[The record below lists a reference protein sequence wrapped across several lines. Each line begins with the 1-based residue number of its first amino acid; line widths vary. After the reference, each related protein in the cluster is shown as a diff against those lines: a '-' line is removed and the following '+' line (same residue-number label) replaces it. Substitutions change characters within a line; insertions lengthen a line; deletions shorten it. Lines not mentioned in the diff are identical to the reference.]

1 MISMV
6 LKDPEDGLINMRM
19 NLANTI
25 MAEGLKVCRQIL
37 LLDRVQ
43 NVIIL
48 GNHLS
53 ILFNYTTNIQES

>member
-1 MISMV
+1 
-6 LKDPEDGLINMRM
+6 MRM